1 LEQKLLND
9 KYNVLLKKLE
19 EENDFNLK
27 ITKIEEEIKTAFK
40 NFDKFV
46 QDSIMIKYVATGEF
60 LYNKYKDTNAMEPS
74 AIANCYV
81 KAFERVVMISAY
93 GAETFEKQ
101 DDTKV
106 PDEQQN
112 IQNKIDP
119 KKILDNGIRDIREK
133 AGLSNKDYKSLQK
146 CRSLRNKVAHLKPD
160 SKEEVISIRKTLLG
174 ENSYINGILA
184 KLAPYL

>member
-1 LEQKLLND
+1 
-9 KYNVLLKKLE
+9 
-19 EENDFNLK
+19 
-27 ITKIEEEIKTAFK
+27 
-40 NFDKFV
+40 
-46 QDSIMIKYVATGEF
+46 
-60 LYNKYKDTNAMEPS
+60 MEPS

-81 KAFERVVMISAY
+81 KAFERIVMVSAY

-119 KKILDNGIRDIREK
+119 KKILDNGIRDVREK

-146 CRSLRNKVAHLKPD
+146 CRSLRNKVAHLKPV
-160 SKEEVISIRKTLLG
+160 SKEEVVSIRKTLLG
-174 ENSYINGILA
+174 ENSYTNGILA
-184 KLAPYL
+184 